1 MTKQDKFRIEIAL
14 QNIAMAVDD
23 KTLDRIKD
31 RLETIEEIVSKEPDS
46 EGDDVK

>member
-1 MTKQDKFRIEIAL
+1 MTKNDKFRIGIAL

-31 RLETIEEIVSKEPDS
+31 RLETIEDIISKQPDT
-46 EGDDVK
+46 EV